1 MKYGF
6 DKQSIIQIKRV
17 ATEVE
22 LILNL
27 ESLIFQAFVF
37 DGMISNLVKWYLG
50 NENIKFDL
58 SEAVCIAIY

>member
-37 DGMISNLVKWYLG
+37 DGMITN
-50 NENIKFDL
+50 FT
-58 SEAVCIAIY
+58 